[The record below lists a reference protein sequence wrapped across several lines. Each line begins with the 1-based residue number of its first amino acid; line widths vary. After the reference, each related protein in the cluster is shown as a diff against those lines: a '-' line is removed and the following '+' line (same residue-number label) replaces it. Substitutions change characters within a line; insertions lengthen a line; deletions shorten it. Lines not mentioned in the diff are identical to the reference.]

1 KDQVLLSPDT
11 LARPL
16 PPPLLTSAK
25 STFDKHIEDDYNDFY
40 YERNLP
46 EILSKEG
53 PKAAE
58 GDVNGDGLP
67 DLFIG
72 GAAGEAGQLYLQ
84 TTSGGFIKKTEKAF
98 DDYADFEDV
107 AVLSRR
113 KLFSSRY

>member
-1 KDQVLLSPDT
+1 M
-11 LARPL
+11 
-16 PPPLLTSAK
+16 
-25 STFDKHIEDDYNDFY
+25 FDKHKEDDYNDFY

-53 PKAAE
+53 PKATE

-72 GAAGEAGQLYLQ
+72 GAAGDAGQLYLQ
-84 TTSGGFIKKTEKAF
+84 TNSGGFIKKPEKVF

-107 AVLSRR
+107 AVQFFDCDNDGDLDLLVCPGGNCFPPNS
-113 KLFSSRY
+113 